1 MWSCHGWHLALW
13 LGACCDMEGDS
24 SAFPLSLICCHCAH
38 TLISKELF
46 ALGELCRYLFI
57 SICKNGMPVG
67 AHWLTNL
74 TSIHEDAGSI
84 SGLT

>member
-24 SAFPLSLICCHCAH
+24 SAFPLSLICHHCAH

-46 ALGELCRYLFI
+46 ALGEL
-57 SICKNGMPVG
+57 
-67 AHWLTNL
+67 
-74 TSIHEDAGSI
+74 
-84 SGLT
+84 